1 MKIVIEL
8 PSKNEALITVITMAL
23 FLLLTGVFIGLRSE
37 HFLMVALYLVLFFAF
52 CHFRNLLRLDA
63 YLSQLRSEPD

>member
-23 FLLLTGVFIGLRSE
+23 FSFADRCLHRTSFRTFLNGGTLSGLILCRAT
-37 HFLMVALYLVLFFAF
+37 H
-52 CHFRNLLRLDA
+52 
-63 YLSQLRSEPD
+63 P

>member
-23 FLLLTGVFIGLRSE
+23 FLLLTGVFIGLRSC
-37 HFLMVALYLVLFFAF
+37 LLYTS
-52 CHFRNLLRLDA
+52 DA
-63 YLSQLRSEPD
+63 ADE

>member
-23 FLLLTGVFIGLRSE
+23 CLHRTSFRTFLNGGTLSGLILCRAT
-37 HFLMVALYLVLFFAF
+37 H
-52 CHFRNLLRLDA
+52 
-63 YLSQLRSEPD
+63 P

>member
-23 FLLLTGVFIGLRSE
+23 RTFLNGGTLSGLILCRAT
-37 HFLMVALYLVLFFAF
+37 H
-52 CHFRNLLRLDA
+52 
-63 YLSQLRSEPD
+63 P

>member
-23 FLLLTGVFIGLRSE
+23 FLRTFLNGGTLSGLILCRAT
-37 HFLMVALYLVLFFAF
+37 H
-52 CHFRNLLRLDA
+52 
-63 YLSQLRSEPD
+63 P